1 MPPLKNPRHEQF
13 AQLVAT
19 GKSTSGAY
27 VHVYQTE
34 KGTKS
39 AGQSGHRLL
48 KNAEVAARIAEIR
61 SALEQSAL
69 GRVILDR
76 DFVIDGL
83 KENFRRA
90 MQAEP
95 VLDGK
100 GKETGAFVYA
110 GGVANKALELMGKE
124 IGMFVDKSESSVSH
138 TSLRDIP
145 LKEIDR
151 MIAEGEALRAQRER
165 TAAAMK
171 KPTQTNETEKP
182 S

>member
-1 MPPLKNPRHEQF
+1 MSVLKSPRHEQF

-19 GKSTSGAY
+19 GKNASGAY

-34 KGTKS
+34 KGTKG

-61 SALEQSAL
+61 NTLEQSAL

-83 KENFRRA
+83 KENFRRG
-90 MQAEP
+90 MQVKP

-100 GKETGAFVYA
+100 GKETGEYQYC
-110 GGVANKALELMGKE
+110 GGVANRALELMGKE

-151 MIAEGEALRAQRER
+151 MIAEGEALRAER
-165 TAAAMK
+165 NRKAAAMA
-171 KPTQTNETEKP
+171 KPAETAGEKP